1 VRSLDPLKLPTRL
14 QTGLEALYGH
24 YKETFRLLEEKGIK
38 VPPCFI
44 IVCQNTAISKLVPR
58 HVQGADPQAK
68 A

>member
-1 VRSLDPLKLPTRL
+1 L

-44 IVCQNTAISKLVPR
+44 IVCPNTAISKLVPR